1 MIDIVP
7 SLKNGMEATTIN
19 QNDVNKAARSAIDA
33 IKNELPEEAQTVE
46 VMEYVISEMHGMIKQ
61 KKIVL

>member
-7 SLKNGMEATTIN
+7 SLKNGMEVTTIN

-33 IKNELPEEAQTVE
+33 IKNELQEEAQTVE